1 MTTHDLN
8 EDREQ
13 SLAEE
18 RLVYSTQTLIQRELN
33 KRGLK
38 YRDLARRLGVSEA
51 RISQLMGD
59 DAHNLTVRTLAR
71 ILYRLGEVGEFMTE
85 REINE
90 LKGNTIESDTSTWV
104 FAAPVGHFYGGED
117 DSDVIFEISPS
128 KESSDDWREWVAA
141 EAAAAGRM
149 RIG

>member
-1 MTTHDLN
+1 MTRH
-8 EDREQ
+8 DREQ
-13 SLAEE
+13 DREQHLAEE

-71 ILYRLGEVGEFMTE
+71 ILYRLGQTGEFMTE
-85 REINE
+85 REISE
-90 LKGNTIESDTSTWV
+90 LKGDSVETGTSTWI

-117 DSDVIFEISPS
+117 DSEVIFEISSS
-128 KESSDDWREWVAA
+128 KESSDDWNEWVQA
-141 EAAAAGRM
+141 EAAAACRM